1 MDNLFFKYR
10 KGSLYEAGL
19 FGFRTL
25 VIGESHP
32 CDKKEECQYWKL
44 CTDVSV
50 KDSSKFN
57 TICAYSD
64 APTLSETTIFDID
77 NHITGG
83 HIIKSY
89 DIFSKFMFECLGN
102 LASSQEFFERV
113 TFVDFVQFFVPE
125 ISIKENWLSERDYF
139 AMEEVVNDVGPE
151 LIIFWGTK
159 VGNYFKSI
167 DRRDS
172 GIEGVN
178 MDYLFVHNIC
188 QKDRLVLNTY
198 HPSGRYQCF
207 AQDRMNL
214 QKQIDLLSSRF
225 ASFKAILNR

>member
-1 MDNLFFKYR
+1 
-10 KGSLYEAGL
+10 
-19 FGFRTL
+19 
-25 VIGESHP
+25 
-32 CDKKEECQYWKL
+32 
-44 CTDVSV
+44 
-50 KDSSKFN
+50 
-57 TICAYSD
+57 
-64 APTLSETTIFDID
+64 
-77 NHITGG
+77 
-83 HIIKSY
+83 
-89 DIFSKFMFECLGN
+89 
-102 LASSQEFFERV
+102 
-113 TFVDFVQFFVPE
+113 
-125 ISIKENWLSERDYF
+125 
-139 AMEEVVNDVGPE
+139 MEEVVKDVGPE
-151 LIIFWGTK
+151 LIIIWGTK